1 MNLFNDQAVKIRKV
15 ETVLAGLF
23 IAAMIFGAVCLLLDM
38 ADQAAVRGSVR
49 ICVQTK

>member
-23 IAAMIFGAVCLLLDM
+23 IAAMIFGAVCMTLDM
-38 ADQAAVRGSVR
+38 MDQAAVCVSVR
-49 ICVQTK
+49 IWGGR